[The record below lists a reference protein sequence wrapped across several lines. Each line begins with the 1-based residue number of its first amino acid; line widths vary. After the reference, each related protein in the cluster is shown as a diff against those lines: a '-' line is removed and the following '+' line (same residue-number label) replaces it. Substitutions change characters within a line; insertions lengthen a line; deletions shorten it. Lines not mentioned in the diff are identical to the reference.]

1 MLSTEQ
7 HIAAQKA
14 NVETLF
20 GLTSNAFVGVEKL
33 VKLNVQ
39 TPKTTLAKKPVAKR
53 SFDTVVKS
61 TTRRS
66 VIAFCLSI
74 MMCAVSA
81 IPNASFAQ
89 TAYPSKVTRLIVNFP
104 PGGARTTVHRG

>member
-7 HIAAQKA
+7 VIAAQKA

-39 TPKTTLAKKPVAKR
+39 TPKTTLAKNPLLRDRLTR
-53 SFDTVVKS
+53 SLRA
-61 TTRRS
+61 RRDD
-66 VIAFCLSI
+66 
-74 MMCAVSA
+74 
-81 IPNASFAQ
+81 
-89 TAYPSKVTRLIVNFP
+89 R
-104 PGGARTTVHRG
+104 